1 MISWGQY
8 LNNLKTSRDQLS
20 GYLKMAGG
28 NLLHDKNG
36 NVLSSKHLPK
46 NSTSHIS
53 LFWKL
58 WLSLTIITFPLLDN
72 KNKQNT
78 NTKQPELN
86 IQLGDLEQQK
96 RRGSPLRQPAEL
108 NSSALP
114 PPPKARLR
122 SCGSACGMVYF
133 CYEY

>member
-1 MISWGQY
+1 
-8 LNNLKTSRDQLS
+8 
-20 GYLKMAGG
+20 MAGG

-58 WLSLTIITFPLLDN
+58 WLSPTIITFPLLDN

-86 IQLGDLEQQK
+86 IQLGDLEHCYTLWCQP
-96 RRGSPLRQPAEL
+96 RRFVEIYSSLR
-108 NSSALP
+108 
-114 PPPKARLR
+114 ARRLKVAWAAIAVR
-122 SCGSACGMVYF
+122 R
-133 CYEY
+133 

>member
-1 MISWGQY
+1 
-8 LNNLKTSRDQLS
+8 
-20 GYLKMAGG
+20 MAGG

-96 RRGSPLRQPAEL
+96 RTVSGRKIFEIYLRTAIAAQAT
-108 NSSALP
+108 NVAWRV
-114 PPPKARLR
+114 KR
-122 SCGSACGMVYF
+122 SKSRRIAATDDTIIKQ
-133 CYEY
+133 